1 MELRDYQQTAIDRL
15 KEALLQGS
23 KRPVVQAPTGAGKT
37 VIAAAIVNL
46 ARQKD
51 KRVLF
56 CVPALSLINQTV
68 ERFRAS
74 AIFDVGVIQG
84 LHEMTDG
91 TQPVQVC
98 SIQTLAR
105 REIPKADLVIIDE
118 CFAAGTMV
126 LTPDGEKSIETF
138 LPGDKILCA
147 TGEGYVVSVSRKM
160 SKTMTLRFS
169 NGRSVRVTPEHP
181 FFTEAGWTKAQD
193 MGLGQNVF
201 SEEGLHSLWNRNN
214 TKSIPQR
221 SAGSGAHLE
230 QARILLNL
238 LCEEAC
244 QPDEQKCNSF
254 ENARYFIEDQARSY
268 FSRRERS
275 SLAIAAIG
283 ASSCF
288 GRRLASRGSDTYKN
302 DTGFGLSD
310 ELQTGHSQ
318 CGNKVGNRNRRWKPL
333 WTAKNF
339 GSEKD
344 GPFGDIRLEGI
355 TIDERASDEPVF
367 NLHVAGHPSYFAE
380 GVLVHNCHILFKLFD
395 TWMNDPEWAK
405 VPFVGLTATPWAKGM
420 GAPGRWDRLII
431 GTTTEELINL
441 KHLSDFKCYAPAHP
455 DLSGVKTKLGDYE
468 MKGLGEAMDK
478 NALVADIVSTWLERG
493 ENRST
498 ICFAVNRVHAKHIET
513 QFKEAG
519 VSVEYMDAFTDL
531 EERAA
536 IVDRFAK
543 GDTKIICNVG
553 VLTTGFDAD
562 VRCIILARP
571 TKSEILYTQMIGRG
585 LRTANGKDH
594 CIARGSKILTDKGE
608 VNIED
613 VTLDHKVW
621 DGVDWVSHAGAV
633 CRGVQ
638 PVIQYAGLT
647 ATTDHL
653 VMADGGW
660 KTFEA
665 ASRGQS
671 RIAVTGVGGKP
682 IRFLDDRWAGNSWV
696 NGQASGPCQMQQMP
710 DGSHGSFPQHQE
722 KAEYK
727 SLPILQSKK
736 GSIGA
741 LLVISEMSGS
751 AISLQQSVR
760 QGVSALWRAWDQVS
774 FHVFKCCRMLDCRQS
789 WGGKSRNAIG
799 QDRQQWALRAGEPTL
814 DGFRCEYEQ
823 HPQEQRW
830 SGEIRPIQNQ
840 LSAYQICGSDL
851 KTSNLNWIDG
861 QRDSSEMGN
870 AIAQAEREVW
880 DILNAG
886 PLQRFTA
893 NGLLVHNCLILDH
906 SDTTL
911 RLGFVTDIH
920 KSELHDGVANRATTE
935 RKAPL
940 PKECSECHFLKPPK
954 MVKCPACGFQPKP
967 QNKVEAQDGELY
979 EIGRNKQ
986 IKTTAP
992 TPQMQQR
999 WFSELVKYAEVRG
1012 YKNGWAAYAFKD
1024 KFGTFPPNWLEHKP
1038 ASLLSPEVSNWIT
1051 ARNIRNAK
1059 SKFKVGIR

>member
-1 MELRDYQQTAIDRL
+1 MMELRDYQQTAIDRL

-23 KRPVVQAPTGAGKT
+23 KRPVVQAPTGAGKCLGIGTPVLLYDGSIVPVENILAGDLLMGPDSQPGRVLSTCRGSGELFRIIPTKGDPWVCNDVHVLTLVETESGRVIDIPLNQYLTKTKTFKHVHKMFAPDYGVQFPYREDPSAIPYFLGYWIGDGTKSLVGIGVSSIDPEVLEECNRVASLYGAHVRTDGITCPTHHIVTPRGQPNPLLNEMRNLMGDGDIPQTMLTASREYRFQLLAGILDADGHLANGIFEIAQKSVAYATGIAFLARSLGFKVTQSIKTVNGTDYVRMCISGDLSRIPNRLPRKQAGPRRQIKNPLRTGFKVEPIGVGEYAGFELDGDGRFLLGDFTVTHNT

-74 AIFDVGVIQG
+74 AIFDVGVVQG
-84 LHEMTDG
+84 QHEMTDG

-118 CFAAGTMV
+118 C
-126 LTPDGEKSIETF
+126 
-138 LPGDKILCA
+138 
-147 TGEGYVVSVSRKM
+147 
-160 SKTMTLRFS
+160 
-169 NGRSVRVTPEHP
+169 
-181 FFTEAGWTKAQD
+181 
-193 MGLGQNVF
+193 
-201 SEEGLHSLWNRNN
+201 
-214 TKSIPQR
+214 
-221 SAGSGAHLE
+221 
-230 QARILLNL
+230 
-238 LCEEAC
+238 
-244 QPDEQKCNSF
+244 
-254 ENARYFIEDQARSY
+254 
-268 FSRRERS
+268 
-275 SLAIAAIG
+275 
-283 ASSCF
+283 
-288 GRRLASRGSDTYKN
+288 
-302 DTGFGLSD
+302 
-310 ELQTGHSQ
+310 
-318 CGNKVGNRNRRWKPL
+318 
-333 WTAKNF
+333 
-339 GSEKD
+339 
-344 GPFGDIRLEGI
+344 
-355 TIDERASDEPVF
+355 
-367 NLHVAGHPSYFAE
+367 HVM
-380 GVLVHNCHILFKLFD
+380 FKLYD
-395 TWMNDPEWAK
+395 TWMNDPEWSK

-585 LRTANGKDH
+585 LRTANGKD
-594 CIARGSKILTDKGE
+594 
-608 VNIED
+608 
-613 VTLDHKVW
+613 
-621 DGVDWVSHAGAV
+621 
-633 CRGVQ
+633 
-638 PVIQYAGLT
+638 
-647 ATTDHL
+647 
-653 VMADGGW
+653 
-660 KTFEA
+660 
-665 ASRGQS
+665 
-671 RIAVTGVGGKP
+671 
-682 IRFLDDRWAGNSWV
+682 
-696 NGQASGPCQMQQMP
+696 
-710 DGSHGSFPQHQE
+710 
-722 KAEYK
+722 
-727 SLPILQSKK
+727 
-736 GSIGA
+736 
-741 LLVISEMSGS
+741 
-751 AISLQQSVR
+751 
-760 QGVSALWRAWDQVS
+760 
-774 FHVFKCCRMLDCRQS
+774 
-789 WGGKSRNAIG
+789 
-799 QDRQQWALRAGEPTL
+799 
-814 DGFRCEYEQ
+814 
-823 HPQEQRW
+823 
-830 SGEIRPIQNQ
+830 
-840 LSAYQICGSDL
+840 
-851 KTSNLNWIDG
+851 
-861 QRDSSEMGN
+861 
-870 AIAQAEREVW
+870 
-880 DILNAG
+880 
-886 PLQRFTA
+886 
-893 NGLLVHNCLILDH
+893 NCLVLDH